1 MQDHPY
7 PSPEL
12 VANWS
17 ALLDGELPS
26 DLERTL
32 MAEIEAH
39 PESAAFIEG
48 QRRFNDAIS
57 SVMNAGLDRSLSAS
71 LRLKMLASIK
81 QEANLLGKSG
91 VTAPALRALPPN
103 LPSQTT
109 LGRRVS
115 MGWAL
120 SGMAAMLVIGLAI
133 GALVL
138 GSGTGA
144 NTGGNVV
151 VNDGT
156 QAGPVV
162 ASTSPDSIPQ
172 YRRLEV
178 FGGLGSKL
186 MLNLGSKSEEVEA
199 YARSH
204 GYDLPIPTHP
214 GVNGEGEMKPVNFT
228 EGTIEGLPYTAFTMC
243 GGLATNTVTPST
255 DVKVD
260 ECPSRGKLERVV
272 LFIVEGDLR
281 PSCAKID
288 ERSHWMSCMPGKAFA
303 ARWDPKCNR
312 TYLLYVPG
320 NVEPERVR
328 ELAEPLVTL
337 DAGMSSGLK

>member
-17 ALLDGELPS
+17 ALLDGELPT

-57 SVMNAGLDRSLSAS
+57 TVMNAGLDRSLSAS

-91 VTAPALRALPPN
+91 GTAPALRALQPIA
-103 LPSQTT
+103 PSQPT
-109 LGRRVS
+109 LERRVS

-144 NTGGNVV
+144 NSGGNVV

-156 QAGPVV
+156 QTGPVV
-162 ASTSPDSIPQ
+162 ASTNPDSIPQ

-178 FGGLGSKL
+178 FGGVGSKL

-204 GYDLPIPTHP
+204 GYDRPIPTHP

-243 GGLATNTVTPST
+243 GGPAKKANLNGTA
-255 DVKVD
+255 VD
-260 ECPSRGKLERVV
+260 ECPSIGKLERVV

-288 ERSHWMSCMPGKAFA
+288 ERSQWMSCMPGKAFA
-303 ARWDPKCNR
+303 ARWDPKSNR

-337 DAGMSSGLK
+337 DAGTPSGLK